1 MKCCVVRVVSI
12 GCLLTLGLLSPAMAQ
27 SVNEIYQL
35 ALKNDPKFLAMRSEY
50 EATGFAVKEA
60 RAGLLPTI
68 SLQLNRSNTSQNIL
82 SSDNAV
88 FASGTATYA
97 TSDTT
102 LSITQPIFR
111 LAAWRNW
118 NQAQASERQAAAAFA
133 AAEQDLVLRT
143 ATAYLGVLAAQD
155 ALLFSRGESE
165 SVKRQL
171 DLADAKFKS
180 GQSTKVNLAEAQSRL
195 AVIQSNVVAAEN
207 DLSDKIQGL
216 RELTSETTPGLVP
229 VPKVL
234 GLSMPVPEQIEEWV
248 RKAMADNLLLKA
260 REQAVDVAL
269 KDLDKRK
276 GGYFPT
282 LDLAYSSN
290 GKVTGGSLFGG
301 GSNVRTDELVVRL
314 NVPIYEGGA
323 TSAQAGQAAKHYET
337 ALQDFERDKRQ
348 VERQTRAAYLGV
360 VGGAAK
366 VRALDLSVSS
376 LEGARQLKE
385 EGYKAGIQTILA
397 VLDANR
403 DLFAARRDFAQAR
416 YDFVLSTLKL
426 RQAAGTL
433 SESDLVQISGI
444 AN

>member
-1 MKCCVVRVVSI
+1 MNCYLLRIVPI
-12 GCLLTLGLLSPAMAQ
+12 GCLLAFGFLGSATAQ

-60 RAGLLPTI
+60 RAALLPTI
-68 SLQLNRSNTSQNIL
+68 SLQANRSNTTQNIL

-88 FASGTATYA
+88 FASGNATYP
-97 TSDTT
+97 TNDTT
-102 LSITQPIFR
+102 LSITQPVFR
-111 LAAWRNW
+111 LSAWRNW
-118 NQAQASERQAAAAFA
+118 SQAQASERQAAAAFA

-143 ATAYLGVLAAQD
+143 ATAYLGVLASQD
-155 ALLFSRGESE
+155 ALMFSRGESE

-171 DLADAKFKS
+171 DLADAKFRS
-180 GQSTKVNLAEAQSRL
+180 GQSTKVSLAEAQSRF
-195 AVIQSNVVAAEN
+195 AVIQANVVAAEN
-207 DLSDKIQGL
+207 DLADKIQAL
-216 RELTSETTPGLVP
+216 RELTGETTLGLAP
-229 VPKVL
+229 ISKVL
-234 GLSMPVPEQIEEWV
+234 VLSMPVPEQIDEWV

-260 REQAVDVAL
+260 REQAVDIAF

-276 GGYFPT
+276 GAYFPT
-282 LDLAYSSN
+282 LDLTYSSN

-301 GSNVRTDELVVRL
+301 GSNVKTDELVMRL
-314 NVPIYEGGA
+314 NLPIYEGGA
-323 TSAQAGQAAKHYET
+323 TSAQVGQAAKHYET
-337 ALQDFERDKRQ
+337 AWQDFERDKRQ

-360 VGGAAK
+360 VGGAVK

-376 LEGARQLKE
+376 LEGVRLLKE

-403 DLFAARRDFAQAR
+403 DLFASRRDFAQAR
-416 YDFVLSTLKL
+416 YDFLLNTLKL

-433 SESDLVQISGI
+433 SESDLIHISGI
-444 AN
+444 AH

>member
-1 MKCCVVRVVSI
+1 LLGIVPI
-12 GCLLTLGLLSPAMAQ
+12 GCLLAFGVVAEAAAQ
-27 SVNEIYQL
+27 SVTNVYLL

-60 RAGLLPTI
+60 RAGLLPTV
-68 SLQLNRSNTSQNIL
+68 SYQVGRTNTTQNIV

-88 FASGTATYA
+88 FATGTATYP
-97 TSDTT
+97 TNDST

-118 NQAQASERQAAAAFA
+118 SQAQASERQAAAAFA
-133 AAEQDLVLRT
+133 AAEQDLILRT

-155 ALLFSRGESE
+155 ALLFARGESD

-171 DLADAKFKS
+171 DLAEAKFKS
-180 GQSTKVNLAEAQSRL
+180 GQSTRVSLNEAQSRL
-195 AVIQSNVVAAEN
+195 AVIQSNVVGAEN
-207 DLSDKIQGL
+207 DLADKMQAL
-216 RELTSETTPGLVP
+216 RELTGELSPGLLP
-229 VPKVL
+229 MPKAL
-234 GLSMPVPEQIEEWV
+234 GLAMPMPEQIEEWV
-248 RKAMADNLLLKA
+248 RKALADNLLLKA
-260 REQAVDVAL
+260 REQAVDVAF

-282 LDLAYSSN
+282 LDLTYSNN

-301 GSNVRTDELVVRL
+301 GSNVNTNEMVIRL
-314 NVPIYEGGA
+314 NIPIYEGGA

-337 ALQDFERDKRQ
+337 ALQDLERDKRQ
-348 VERQTRAAYLGV
+348 VERQTRAAYLGI
-360 VGGAAK
+360 VGGAVK
-366 VRALDLSVSS
+366 VRALELSVSA
-376 LEGARQLKE
+376 LEGSRQLKE
-385 EGYKAGIQTILA
+385 EGYKAGIQTILT

-416 YDFVLSTLKL
+416 YDFVLSTMKL

-433 SESDLVQISGI
+433 AESDLLQIAGSS
-444 AN
+444 N